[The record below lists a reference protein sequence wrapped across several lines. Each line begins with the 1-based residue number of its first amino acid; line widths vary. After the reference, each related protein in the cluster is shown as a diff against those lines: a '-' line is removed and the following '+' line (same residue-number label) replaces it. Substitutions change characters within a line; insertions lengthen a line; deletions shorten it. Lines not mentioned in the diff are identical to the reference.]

1 MGQKIHPHGFR
12 LGIYKK
18 HSAFWYADR
27 NTYSKILKQDI
38 FIRNYLKEK
47 INTCFLVSIII
58 NRKLD
63 SIDLTVNIVK
73 NTSKFNN
80 ELFEQFIR
88 ELSVLLKNKFNVE
101 LRSFN
106 FVEVLNPDTCAS
118 FVADSIKLQLEK
130 RLPFR
135 KIMKDAVVKSIKAGS
150 KGIKIQISGRLN
162 GAEIARSEWI
172 REGRVPLHTLNAN
185 IDYCNS
191 RAQTI
196 FGVLGIKVWLYNE

>member
-27 NTYSKILKQDI
+27 STYSKILKQDI
-38 FIRNYLKEK
+38 FIRKYLKDK

-63 SIDLTVNIVK
+63 SIGLTVNIVK
-73 NTSKFNN
+73 NASKFNT
-80 ELFEQFIR
+80 ELFEQPIR
-88 ELSVLLKNKFNVE
+88 DLSVILKDKFNVE

-118 FVADSIKLQLEK
+118 FVADSIKFQLEK

-172 REGRVPLHTLNAN
+172 REGRVPLHTLSAN
-185 IDYCNS
+185 IDYCS
-191 RAQTI
+191 CRAQTI
-196 FGVLGIKVWLYNE
+196 FGVLGIKVWLYNV